1 MDRSKLRCTQRV
13 KVWNFG
19 TLVSVFTMNPMGN
32 DDTYW
37 LRRVSTQALTLLHN
51 IVDVINGSSCRT
63 IESRRAAVEITQEL
77 VRRRRL
83 AHHFEDDSGLEQVK
97 TSLKEKHRRH
107 RRPVRMNRAL
117 ADKLSR

>member
-1 MDRSKLRCTQRV
+1 
-13 KVWNFG
+13 
-19 TLVSVFTMNPMGN
+19 MNPMGT
-32 DDTYW
+32 DDTDW
-37 LRRVSTQALTLLHN
+37 LRRASTEELTHLHN

-63 IESRRAAVEITQEL
+63 IESRRAAGEITQEL

-83 AHHFEDDSGLEQVK
+83 VHHFEDDSDLEQVK
-97 TSLKEKHRRH
+97 TWLKEKHRQH